1 MNGRDLLRYSFV
13 TIERSPA
20 RTALMLLAMAIAV
33 TSVILLTGLGEA
45 ARRYVVNEFATLG
58 TNLVFVLPGKSETA
72 GGTLGASMGGTTR
85 PITIDDAIA
94 LKDHASVAAVAPMV
108 VGAASINRAGLERE
122 TLVMGA
128 TSEMLPVRQWRMAS
142 GQFLPSTD
150 WNRSASV
157 CVIGSKIESEL
168 FTSGTTPVGQWLRI
182 GESRFRVIGV
192 LASTGNSF
200 GTNVEETVIVPVR
213 SAMTLFNT
221 ENIFRVIVESK
232 TAASM
237 NRVTG
242 FVRETLIKRHH
253 GEEDV
258 TVITQDAMLDTFNS
272 VFNALTMTV
281 AGIAAISLA
290 VAGVLIM
297 NVMLVSVSQRTSEVG
312 LLKAI
317 GAAPSQIVTLFLA
330 EAALLSV
337 IGAVAGVAMGLI
349 GCWVVTSLYPDLQLI
364 PPVWAVL
371 AGIGV
376 AFITGIVFGILPAR
390 RAAALDAITALS
402 RR

>member
-1 MNGRDLLRYSFV
+1 
-13 TIERSPA
+13 
-20 RTALMLLAMAIAV
+20 
-33 TSVILLTGLGEA
+33 
-45 ARRYVVNEFATLG
+45 
-58 TNLVFVLPGKSETA
+58 
-72 GGTLGASMGGTTR
+72 
-85 PITIDDAIA
+85 
-94 LKDHASVAAVAPMV
+94 
-108 VGAASINRAGLERE
+108 
-122 TLVMGA
+122 
-128 TSEMLPVRQWRMAS
+128 
-142 GQFLPSTD
+142 
-150 WNRSASV
+150 
-157 CVIGSKIESEL
+157 
-168 FTSGTTPVGQWLRI
+168 
-182 GESRFRVIGV
+182 
-192 LASTGNSF
+192 
-200 GTNVEETVIVPVR
+200 
-213 SAMTLFNT
+213 
-221 ENIFRVIVESK
+221 
-232 TAASM
+232 M

-364 PPVWAVL
+364 PPVSMQSLHSA
-371 AGIGV
+371 
-376 AFITGIVFGILPAR
+376 
-390 RAAALDAITALS
+390 DANPG
-402 RR
+402 